1 MKVRNIIDKL
11 YNTTNASR
19 EELLFLLDNLSEENK
34 EYLIEKSHEVSLK
47 NYGNNVYIRG
57 LIEFTNHCIRDCRYC
72 GIRKSNDKADRYR
85 LTVEEILECADIG
98 DRLGYKTYVLQGGE
112 DPYFTDEKMVEII
125 KKIKEKYPNNAITLS
140 LGERSYKSYELM
152 FNAGADRYLLRHE
165 TASSRLYES
174 LHPNS
179 KFENRIQ
186 CLRNLKEIGYQ
197 IGAGFMVG
205 LPTQNNSD
213 LVEDLIFLKELNPHM
228 CGIGPF
234 IPHKDTPLAN
244 EEGGTLEKTI
254 TMLALIR
261 LMLPKIL
268 LPATTALGS
277 IDPLGR
283 EKGLKAGGNVVM
295 PNLSP
300 TNVREKYSLY
310 DGKICTGD
318 EAAECRAC
326 IERRINNAGFNLEIT
341 RGDSLVLSDKERA
354 EINNKLINNKNNEI
368 RLDNIFFIN

>member
-1 MKVRNIIDKL
+1 MQVRNIIDKL

-34 EYLIEKSHEVSLK
+34 EYLIEKSHEVALK

-57 LIEFTNHCIRDCRYC
+57 LIEFTNYCIRDCKYC
-72 GIRKSNDKADRYR
+72 GIRKSNGKAERYR
-85 LTVEEILECADIG
+85 LTIDEILECADIG
-98 DRLGYKTYVLQGGE
+98 DKLGYRTYVLQGGE

-165 TASSRLYES
+165 TATKELYDS
-174 LHPNS
+174 LHPNGS
-179 KFENRIQ
+179 FENRRQ

-205 LPTQNNSD
+205 LPNQNNSNLIDD
-213 LVEDLIFLKELNPHM
+213 LMFLKELDPHM

-244 EEGGTLEKTI
+244 EESGTLEKTT

-277 IDPLGR
+277 IDSLGR

-300 TNVREKYSLY
+300 TSVREKYSLY
-310 DGKICTGD
+310 NGKICTGD
-318 EAAECRAC
+318 EAAECREC
-326 IERRINNAGFNLEIT
+326 IERRINNAGFKLEIT
-341 RGDSLVLSDKERA
+341 RGDSLVLSDKER
-354 EINNKLINNKNNEI
+354 EKINNKLVDKKNNGVK
-368 RLDNIFFIN
+368 LDNILFIN